1 MKQINGEE
9 IRRKEEE
16 EKRKKIEENPFY
28 KLPVN
33 NPPTNPIPIPMP
45 ANNSQ
50 QIDINMAHGF
60 K

>member
-28 KLPVN
+28 KMPVN
-33 NPPTNPIPIPMP
+33 NPPANTIPIPVS

-50 QIDINMAHGF
+50 KIDGNIGHGF